1 VLTAQG
7 FGNCIAQSLM
17 KAVLCQPT
25 LQDNNIRAVDEHII
39 GSFLML
45 CQTLL
50 HGFVVCEITGDL

>member
-17 KAVLCQPT
+17 KVVLCQPT

-45 CQTLL
+45 CQTPVQR
-50 HGFVVCEITGDL
+50 FVVCEMPGDL